1 MEVAFIIRIIFSC
14 AFSSII
20 SAILF
25 IIFYPIIYSNNII
38 IDLGFISIDFC
49 EKFPYVWKHIDKIYI
64 ISSLIS
70 YLIIGYS
77 LFPKL
82 FKNYRVKSSNSLTI
96 PDLNLFVGNNDNGE
110 NIYVPEKGLYQ
121 NFLVTGTIGS
131 GKTSSV
137 MYPFTKQ
144 LIQYNYN
151 SNNRIGMLILDV
163 KGNFYKQVKLY
174 CSAYNRIDDLIIIE
188 LGGKYK
194 YNPLHKPHL
203 KPAVL
208 ANRLK
213 TILTLFSPQT
223 SESYWLDVAEQA
235 LCEAIKFCRL
245 YNNGYVN
252 FIELHKLINF
262 PNYFYQKTDC
272 LKKLFTENKLSPKDL
287 FDLNSSIDFFQN
299 EFFSLDSRTL
309 SILKS
314 EISRITNVF
323 ISDYDIQ
330 NTFCPKENE
339 INFIGFSDVIDKH
352 KIVVLN
358 MNIALYNN
366 LSKIIAAYLKLDF
379 QSEVLGRLENNNM
392 TTTAFICDE
401 YHEYVTSTD
410 SAFFAQS
417 REAKCINI
425 ISTQSYSSIV
435 NTLKD
440 SSSANVIIQNLVNK
454 LWLRTDDKLTIEDAQ
469 KQLGKEEKE
478 KVSKSISENAKETNF
493 DIITNTLRSKNSNIS
508 ESISSYTQSDYIYDT
523 NFFTQKLETFSCL
536 AFLSDGNSII
546 KPQKIYLK
554 PYFK

>member
-1 MEVAFIIRIIFSC
+1 M
-14 AFSSII
+14 
-20 SAILF
+20 
-25 IIFYPIIYSNNII
+25 
-38 IDLGFISIDFC
+38 
-49 EKFPYVWKHIDKIYI
+49 
-64 ISSLIS
+64 
-70 YLIIGYS
+70 
-77 LFPKL
+77 
-82 FKNYRVKSSNSLTI
+82 FKNFKFKSSESLNI
-96 PDLNLFVGNNDNGE
+96 SNLNLFVGNNDNGE
-110 NIYVPEKGLYQ
+110 NVYVPEKGLYQ
-121 NFLVTGTIGS
+121 NFLITGTIGS

-144 LIQYNYN
+144 LIQYNYGLTN
-151 SNNRIGMLILDV
+151 TIGMLILDV
-163 KGNFYKQVKLY
+163 KGNFYKQVKSY
-174 CSAYNRIDDLIIIE
+174 CSSFNRIDDLIVIE

-203 KPAVL
+203 KPAIL

-223 SESYWLDVAEQA
+223 SEAYWLDVAEQA

-245 YNNGYVN
+245 YNNGYVT
-252 FIELHKLINF
+252 FVELHKLINF
-262 PNYFYQKTDC
+262 PNYYLQKVDF
-272 LKKLFTENKLSPKDL
+272 LRKLFSENKLSPKDL

-314 EISRITNVF
+314 EISRITNIF

-330 NTFCPKENE
+330 NTFCPNENE
-339 INFIGFSDVIDKH
+339 LNFLGFSDVIDKH

-379 QSEVLGRLENNNM
+379 QSEILARLENNNIN
-392 TTTAFICDE
+392 TTAFICDE

-410 SAFFAQS
+410 AAFFAQS

-425 ISTQSYSSIV
+425 ISTQSYSSLV
-435 NTLKD
+435 NALKD

-454 LWLRTDDKLTIEDAQ
+454 LWLRTDDKLTIEDSQ

-478 KVSKSISENAKETNF
+478 KVSTSISENAKETNF
-493 DIITNTLRSKNSNIS
+493 DFFTNTLRSKNSNIS
-508 ESISSYTQSDYIYDT
+508 ESISSYTQFDYIYDT

-536 AFLSDGNSII
+536 AFLSNGSLIM
-546 KPQKIYLK
+546 KPQKLYLK